1 MLELKNPRIAPLFLF
16 FSALM
21 WSTSGIF
28 TKSLEWNGLC
38 LATLRGVIACIASA
52 LAGALFHS
60 PLPKP

>member
-28 TKSLEWNGLC
+28 TK
-38 LATLRGVIACIASA
+38 
-52 LAGALFHS
+52 
-60 PLPKP
+60 